1 MNVTHP
7 ARRTLQTFERFTHPL
22 LAALWVAAASSIPS
36 SADSLL
42 VRNVTLHPVSGPVL
56 TNASLLVRYGRIA
69 AFGAVNDTAD
79 KTVDATGLHLF
90 PGLIAAATVLGL
102 QEIDAVRAT
111 RDTTE
116 VGDYT
121 PDVKAWIAVNPD
133 SELIPVARANGITHA
148 QVIPMGGIVSGW
160 SGVIALDG
168 WTTEDLAIRREV
180 GLHLYWPSQAL
191 DTTPK
196 SLVPAKD
203 KWKSPEDQA
212 KEREKKLKE
221 INDFFD
227 DAEAYGCT
235 RDAANPSANFGTV
248 PAWEAMLPAIR
259 REKPLWIH
267 ANELRQIRSALEW
280 AAKRKL
286 SAVLVGGRDA
296 WRCAELIYSNR
307 VPVVLEHVY
316 TLPARDTDP
325 YDVHFAS
332 AAVLTKAGV
341 HVIFGEGTDRFGASN
356 LRNLPY
362 SAAQAMAYGLSR
374 EEALKGITLYPA
386 QAMGIADQLG
396 SIEPGKAATF
406 FLASGDILDIRS
418 RVLRVWINGREVS
431 VESRHTRLYDRYKNR
446 PKP

>member
-1 MNVTHP
+1 MNVARP
-7 ARRTLQTFERFTHPL
+7 ARRSLQIFERFTHPL
-22 LAALWVAAASSIPS
+22 LVALWVVATSSVPS

-56 TNASLLVRYGRIA
+56 TNASILVRHGRIA
-69 AFGAVNDTAD
+69 ALGIVNDTAD
-79 KTVDATGLHLF
+79 ETIDGTGLYLF

-168 WTTEDLAIRREV
+168 WTIEDLAIRREV

-196 SLVPAKD
+196 SMVHAKD

-212 KEREKKLKE
+212 KEREKRLKE

-227 DAEAYGCT
+227 DAEAYA
-235 RDAANPSANFGTV
+235 RARNAANPSAGFGTV

-267 ANELRQIRSALEW
+267 ASELRQIRSALEW
-280 AAKRKL
+280 AARRKL

-296 WRCAELIYSNR
+296 WRCAELISSNR

-386 QAMGIADQLG
+386 QALGIADQLG
-396 SIEPGKAATF
+396 SLELGKAATF

-418 RVLRVWINGREVS
+418 RVLRVWINGHEAS